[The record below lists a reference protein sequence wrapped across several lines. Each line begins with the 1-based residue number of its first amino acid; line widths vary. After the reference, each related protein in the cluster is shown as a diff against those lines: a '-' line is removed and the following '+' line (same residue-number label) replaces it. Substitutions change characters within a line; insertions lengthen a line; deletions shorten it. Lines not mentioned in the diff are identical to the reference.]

1 MKATLKDQETTC
13 LKYELKHCLKMDI
26 HHHKRT
32 TPKRCIQNK
41 HIYHSRFCP
50 IDNKHLSTI
59 FNEKVFISL
68 LLLLACQ
75 KHAVEK

>member
-1 MKATLKDQETTC
+1 M
-13 LKYELKHCLKMDI
+13 YELKHCLNMDI

-32 TPKRCIQNK
+32 TPKRSIQNK

-68 LLLLACQ
+68 
-75 KHAVEK
+75 